1 MEFLTAGESHGKA
14 LCGIINDYPSG
25 ISISKELID
34 NELLRRQKG
43 YGRGDRMKIEKDEV
57 EILSGIRNN
66 FTLGSPVSFIVSN
79 KDWENWT
86 DIMAPFSY
94 DNKSEKK
101 ADLVENPRPGH
112 ADLTGS
118 IKYRFN
124 DIRNVIERSSA
135 RETAM
140 RVVIGSFSKQFLKYL
155 NIEVNSFV
163 TRIGRAALKE
173 EESEKNLDD
182 DYFDRAE
189 ESDLRCPDE
198 STAQD
203 MKNEIDKA
211 HESGDTLG
219 GSFII
224 RIKNIPCGIGSYIQW
239 NKRLDA
245 LLSYYLMSIPSV
257 KAIEIGNGIKASAS
271 WGTSVHDE
279 IFYNE
284 NKKFYR
290 VTNNAGGIEGGMSNG
305 EDIIL
310 KIFLKPIPT
319 TLRGLETVNIRDKS
333 RQTSI
338 KERSDICAVPS
349 ASVIGEA
356 MSAIAVMNAVQDK
369 FGRDNILEIVENY
382 KNYMKYIKNF

>member
-1 MEFLTAGESHGKA
+1 MRFLTAGESHGEA
-14 LCGIINDYPSG
+14 LTGIIEGFPSG
-25 ISISKELID
+25 IRIDVDYINTELA
-34 NELLRRQKG
+34 RRQMG
-43 YGRGDRMKIEKDEV
+43 FGRGQRMSIEKDEIK
-57 EILSGIRNN
+57 ILSGMRKSI
-66 FTLGSPVSFIVSN
+66 TTGSPISFIIN
-79 KDWENWT
+79 NLDWKNQKDRLENEA
-86 DIMAPFSY
+86 DI
-94 DNKSEKK
+94 
-101 ADLVENPRPGH
+101 LNPRPGH
-112 ADLTGS
+112 ADLPG
-118 IKYRFN
+118 ILKYRHES
-124 DIRNVIERSSA
+124 IRCVLERSSA

>member
-25 ISISKELID
+25 ISIHKELID

-43 YGRGDRMKIEKDEV
+43 YGRGSRMKIEKDEV

-66 FTLGSPVSFIVSN
+66 FTLGSPISFMVSN

-86 DIMAPFSY
+86 DIMTPFSY
-94 DNKSEKK
+94 CDKSEKK
-101 ADLVENPRPGH
+101 VDLVENPRPGH

-155 NIEVNSFV
+155 DIEVKSFV
-163 TRIGRAALKE
+163 TRIGRVALKE
-173 EESEKNLDD
+173 EFEKNPDD
-182 DYFDRAE
+182 DYFNRAE

-198 STAQD
+198 KTARE
-203 MKNEIDKA
+203 MKDEIDKA
-211 HESGDTLG
+211 SESGDTLG

-257 KAIEIGNGIKASAS
+257 KALEIGNGIKASAS
-271 WGTSVHDE
+271 WGTGVHDE

-290 VTNNAGGIEGGMSNG
+290 ATNNAGGIEGGMSNG

-319 TLRGLETVNIRDKS
+319 TLQGLKTVNIRNKS

-382 KNYMKYIKNF
+382 KNYIRYIKNI